1 MNRHCCVAT
10 AHALDHKTRNA
21 HAQKGKTDLNKTRIF
36 KMATMEDMSKI
47 RISSCFMHFEGVTE
61 QLSKVTRQRL
71 KKFVDCRNKWAKL
84 NCLQAEIAMD
94 SYDKFDDEFV
104 NSYLAENTN
113 ESFDLEWYHHMKCYK
128 KFSDEEKIRRQQVKE
143 ENGAG
148 TSTENIDNT
157 VDHTCNDSHVEPAVE
172 PRRKITRS
180 SVKEPSKTLPQ
191 RNKHV
196 LPECCIICGKDSS
209 WFSRDKV

>member
-1 MNRHCCVAT
+1 MSIAGI
-10 AHALDHKTRNA
+10 NA
-21 HAQKGKTDLNKTRIF
+21 CK
-36 KMATMEDMSKI
+36 E
-47 RISSCFMHFEGVTE
+47 
-61 QLSKVTRQRL
+61 
-71 KKFVDCRNKWAKL
+71 L
-84 NCLQAEIAMD
+84 NCLQAEIAKD

-128 KFSDEEKIRRQQVKE
+128 KFSDEGKIRRQQIKE
-143 ENGAG
+143 ENGAS
-148 TSTENIDNT
+148 TSKEKVAI
-157 VDHTCNDSHVEPAVE
+157 DHTCHMEPAVE
-172 PRRKITRS
+172 PSRKITVITRN

-196 LPECCIICGKDSS
+196 LPECCIICGRDSS